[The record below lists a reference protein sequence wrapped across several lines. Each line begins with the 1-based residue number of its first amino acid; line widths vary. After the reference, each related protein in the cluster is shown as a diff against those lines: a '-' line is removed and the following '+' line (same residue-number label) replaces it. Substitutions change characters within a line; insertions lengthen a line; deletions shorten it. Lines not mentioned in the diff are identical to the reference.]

1 MKVWNLFGIQV
12 IYLDTSLPNHD
23 GKQISED
30 NLAREKHSDQE
41 LRPLRNE
48 DLWYIIRSITGKSW
62 KTS

>member
-12 IYLDTSLPNHD
+12 IYLDTSLPSRWQTD
-23 GKQISED
+23 RED
-30 NLAREKHSDQE
+30 NLAQEKHGNQE
-41 LRPLRNE
+41 LRPLRDE